1 MSAVKPSHE
10 GQAVATSSD
19 AAEGPAQSSSNDDV
33 GASNAEVGNVDKIR
47 EIIFG
52 GQMRD
57 YDKRFARLEERLLK
71 ESAELREGSRR
82 SIEALETFVK
92 SEFAALANRLQTEQQ
107 SREGSVQGL
116 SRELQEAIKSVDSK
130 LTQFQNQ
137 TTDTQRDMRQLLLD
151 QSKSLNE
158 EIRRKHDDVS
168 ATLERELAELNNQ
181 KTDRASLSALF
192 TELALRLNND
202 FKIPGQ
208 N

>member
-1 MSAVKPSHE
+1 MSAAQQSHE
-10 GQAVATSSD
+10 GQAVAPSSD
-19 AAEGPAQSSSNDDV
+19 SAEGPSQSSSSDDV
-33 GASNAEVGNVDKIR
+33 NASNAESGNVDKIR
-47 EIIFG
+47 EILFG

-82 SIEALETFVK
+82 SIEALEMFVK
-92 SEFAALANRLQTEQQ
+92 NEFAALANRLQTEQQ
-107 SREGSVQGL
+107 SREGSVQGV
-116 SRELQEAIKSVDSK
+116 SRELHEAIKSVDSK
-130 LTQFQNQ
+130 LTQFHNQ
-137 TTDTQRDMRQLLLD
+137 TTETQRDLRQQLLD

-168 ATLERELAELNNQ
+168 ATLERELAALNHE

>member
-1 MSAVKPSHE
+1 MSAVQHTHE
-10 GQAVATSSD
+10 GQAVATSS
-19 AAEGPAQSSSNDDV
+19 AKSEAPAEVKN
-33 GASNAEVGNVDKIR
+33 NAEIPANAETGNVDKIR
-47 EIIFG
+47 EILFG

-71 ESAELREGSRR
+71 ESNELREGNRR
-82 SIEALETFVK
+82 SLEALETFVK
-92 SEFAALANRLQTEQQ
+92 NEFASLANRLQMEQQ
-107 SREGSVQGL
+107 SREGSDQNL
-116 SRELQEAIKSVDSK
+116 SRELQEAIRSVEGK

-137 TTDTQRDMRQLLLD
+137 TTETQRDLRQQLLD

-158 EIRRKHDDVS
+158 EIRRKHDELS
-168 ATLERELAELNNQ
+168 ATIEREVADLSHE

-202 FKIPGQ
+202 FKIPGE